1 MADVLQTTLN
11 PTTSIARTD
20 ASMTSAVLDID
31 EQNRDPLTSTKPSRQ
46 TPARLLRPVFT
57 DGSDTER
64 SVLTVDLIAPG
75 CRDRCAE
82 CGVLGRA
89 GGGMGGLSISG
100 TEVRSARSGEGNC

>member
-20 ASMTSAVLDID
+20 TSMTSAVLDID
-31 EQNRDPLTSTKPSRQ
+31 EQNRDPSTKPSRH
-46 TPARLLRPVFT
+46 TPAGLLRPIFT

-82 CGVLGRA
+82 CADLGRVR
-89 GGGMGGLSISG
+89 MVSG
-100 TEVRSARSGEGNC
+100 T